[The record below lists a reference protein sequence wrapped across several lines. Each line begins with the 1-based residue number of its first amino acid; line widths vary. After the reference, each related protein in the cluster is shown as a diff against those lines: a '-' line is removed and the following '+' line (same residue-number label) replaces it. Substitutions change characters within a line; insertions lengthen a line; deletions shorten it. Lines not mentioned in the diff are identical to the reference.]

1 MTKTR
6 ITMAT
11 VAKLNL
17 KFTKTQEKAWR
28 TLNKTQCKE
37 LVLAWS
43 RQSGK
48 SCFLEFCCIY
58 WLLKKS
64 SNIGYIT
71 PQFAHSRKVYS
82 DITRIL
88 EPTGL
93 IKTANA
99 STLQIELVNGNKLSF
114 FSAESPTAIR
124 GNTFKGLCVIDEAAF
139 IADTTSDGQ
148 DFFNSILMPTC
159 KAHKPK
165 VIYASTPL
173 AKSGTFYNKF
183 MRGQEQHLRDASNKV
198 YSIKATIYD
207 DSLLTEEEIQDIK
220 DSIPEASFER
230 EFMVEFMD
238 NALSAFSDY
247 TDKFTLKKQI
257 DFNQPLWI
265 GVDFHSV
272 GSDSTILTLINK
284 ENDVWQYEI
293 KGGLDA
299 QYRQIADIIDKCK
312 KLVIAYM
319 ESNSIGEVMLNE
331 VKKLTKQRSKVI
343 EWCTT
348 NDSKETQVGL
358 VQTLMTKDMMH
369 FEEKNTQLK
378 NQLDVFGYSISKSK
392 RITYSALSGQ
402 HDDRVLSLMIAT
414 QAKEDYAYSGGS
426 NIVFIKGGNS
436 RMSMR

>member
-1 MTKTR
+1 
-6 ITMAT
+6 MAT

-28 TLNKTQCKE
+28 ILNMANCKE

-48 SCFLEFCCIY
+48 SVFLEFCCIY
-58 WLLKKS
+58 FLLKKWA
-64 SNIGYIT
+64 NIGYIT

-82 DITRIL
+82 DIIKIL

-99 STLQIELVNGNKLSF
+99 STLQIELINGNRLSF

-124 GNTFKGLCVIDEAAF
+124 GNSFRGLVVVDEAAF
-139 IADTTSDGQ
+139 INDTTSDGQ

-159 KAHKPK
+159 KAYKPK

-173 AKSGTFYNKF
+173 AKSGTFYTKF
-183 MRGQEQHLRDASNKV
+183 MRGQEGHPHTDTPNKV

-207 DSLLTEEEIQDIK
+207 DSLITAEEIEEIK
-220 DSIPEASFER
+220 NSIPEASFQR

-238 NALSAFSDY
+238 NAMSAFTDY

-272 GSDSTILTLINK
+272 GSDSTIVSLINADD
-284 ENDVWQYEI
+284 DVWQIEI

-299 QYRQIADIIDKCK
+299 QYRQIANILDKCK

-331 VKKLTKQRSKVI
+331 VKKLTKQKSKII

-348 NDSKETQVGL
+348 NESKEIQVGL
-358 VQTLMTKDMMH
+358 VQTHLTKDMMH
-369 FEEKNTQLK
+369 FEENNKQLK
-378 NQLDVFGYSISKSK
+378 NQFDTFGYAISKTRK
-392 RITYSALSGQ
+392 ITYAALSGH
-402 HDDRVLSLMIAT
+402 HDDRVLSLMIAM

-426 NIVFIKGGNS
+426 NIVFIKGGVS

>member
-1 MTKTR
+1 
-6 ITMAT
+6 MAT

-28 TLNKTQCKE
+28 ILNMANCKE

-48 SCFLEFCCIY
+48 SVFLEFCCIY
-58 WLLKKS
+58 FLLKKWA
-64 SNIGYIT
+64 NIGYIT

-82 DITRIL
+82 DIIKIL

-99 STLQIELVNGNKLSF
+99 STLQIELINGNRLSF

-124 GNTFKGLCVIDEAAF
+124 GNSFRGLVVCDEAAF
-139 IADTTSDGQ
+139 INDTTSDGQ

-159 KAHKPK
+159 KSYKPK

-173 AKSGTFYNKF
+173 AKSGTFYTKF
-183 MRGQEQHLRDASNKV
+183 MRGQEGHPHTDTPNKV

-207 DSLLTEEEIQDIK
+207 DSLITAEEIEEIK
-220 DSIPEASFER
+220 NSIPEASFQR

-238 NALSAFSDY
+238 NAMSAFIDY

-272 GSDSTILTLINK
+272 GSDSTIVSLINAD
-284 ENDVWQYEI
+284 NDVWQIEI

-299 QYRQIADIIDKCK
+299 QYRQIANILDKCK
-312 KLVIAYM
+312 KLVIGYF
-319 ESNSIGEVMLNE
+319 ESNSIGQVMLNE

-348 NDSKETQVGL
+348 NESKEIQVGL
-358 VQTLMTKDMMH
+358 VQTHLTKDMMH
-369 FEEKNTQLK
+369 FEENNKQLK
-378 NQLDVFGYSISKSK
+378 NQFDTFGYSISKTRK
-392 RITYSALSGQ
+392 ITYAALSGH
-402 HDDRVLSLMIAT
+402 HDDRVLSLMIAM

-426 NIVFIKGGNS
+426 NIVFIKGGVS

>member
-1 MTKTR
+1 
-6 ITMAT
+6 MAT

-17 KFTKTQEKAWR
+17 KFTKTQKKAWR
-28 TLNKTQCKE
+28 MLNCTKCKE

-48 SCFLEFCCIY
+48 SVFLEFCCIY
-58 WLLKKS
+58 FLLKKWA
-64 SNIGYIT
+64 NIGYIT

-82 DITRIL
+82 DIIKIL

-99 STLQIELVNGNKLSF
+99 STLQIELINGNRLSF

-124 GNTFKGLCVIDEAAF
+124 GNSFRGLVVVDEAAF
-139 IADTTSDGQ
+139 VNDTTSDGQ

-159 KAHKPK
+159 KAYKPK

-173 AKSGTFYNKF
+173 AKSGTFYTKF
-183 MRGQEQHLRDASNKV
+183 MRGQEGHPHTETPNKV

-207 DSLLTEEEIQDIK
+207 DSLVTKEEIEEIK
-220 DSIPEASFER
+220 NSIPEASFQR

-238 NALSAFSDY
+238 NAMSAFTDY
-247 TDKFTLKKQI
+247 TDKFTLKKTI

-272 GSDSTILTLINK
+272 GSDSTVVSLINAD
-284 ENDVWQYEI
+284 NDVWQIEI

-299 QYRQIADIIDKCK
+299 QYQQIATILDKCK
-312 KLVIAYM
+312 KLIIGYL
-319 ESNSIGEVMLNE
+319 ESNSIGSAMINE
-331 VKKLTKQRSKVI
+331 IKKLTKQKSKII

-348 NDSKETQVGL
+348 NESKEIQVGL
-358 VQTLMTKDMMH
+358 VQTHLTKDMMH
-369 FEEKNTQLK
+369 FEENNKQLK
-378 NQLDVFGYSISKSK
+378 NQFDTFGYSISKTRK
-392 RITYSALSGQ
+392 ITYAALSGH
-402 HDDRVLSLMIAT
+402 HDDRVLSLMIAM
-414 QAKEDYAYSGGS
+414 QAKEDYQWSNGN
-426 NIVFIKGGNS
+426 NIVFIKGGVS

>member
-1 MTKTR
+1 
-6 ITMAT
+6 MAT

-28 TLNKTQCKE
+28 ILNMANCKE

-48 SCFLEFCCIY
+48 SVFLEFCCIY
-58 WLLKKS
+58 FLLKKWA
-64 SNIGYIT
+64 NIGYIT

-82 DITRIL
+82 DIIKIL

-99 STLQIELVNGNKLSF
+99 STLQIELINGNRLSF

-124 GNTFKGLCVIDEAAF
+124 GNSFRGLVVVDEAAF
-139 IADTTSDGQ
+139 VNDTTSDGQ

-159 KAHKPK
+159 KAYKPK

-173 AKSGTFYNKF
+173 AKSGTFYTKF
-183 MRGQEQHLRDASNKV
+183 MRGQEGHPHTDTPNKV

-207 DSLLTEEEIQDIK
+207 DSLITAEEIEEIK
-220 DSIPEASFER
+220 NSIPEASFQR

-238 NALSAFSDY
+238 NAMSAFTDY

-272 GSDSTILTLINK
+272 GSDSTIVSLINADD
-284 ENDVWQYEI
+284 DVWQIEI

-299 QYRQIADIIDKCK
+299 QYRQIANILDKCK

-331 VKKLTKQRSKVI
+331 VKKLTKQRSKII

-348 NDSKETQVGL
+348 NESKEIQVGL
-358 VQTLMTKDMMH
+358 VQTHLTKDMMH
-369 FEEKNTQLK
+369 FEESNKQLK
-378 NQLDVFGYSISKSK
+378 NQFDTFGYAISKTRK
-392 RITYSALSGQ
+392 ITYAALSGH
-402 HDDRVLSLMIAT
+402 HDDRVLSLMIAM

-426 NIVFIKGGNS
+426 NIVFIKGGVS

>member
-1 MTKTR
+1 
-6 ITMAT
+6 MAT

-28 TLNKTQCKE
+28 ILNMANCKE

-48 SCFLEFCCIY
+48 SVFLEFCCIY
-58 WLLKKS
+58 FLLKKWA
-64 SNIGYIT
+64 NIGYIT

-82 DITRIL
+82 DIIKIL

-99 STLQIELVNGNKLSF
+99 STLQIELINGNRLSF

-124 GNTFKGLCVIDEAAF
+124 GNSFRGLVVVDEAAF
-139 IADTTSDGQ
+139 VNDTTSDGQ

-159 KAHKPK
+159 KAYKPK

-173 AKSGTFYNKF
+173 AKSGTFYTKF
-183 MRGQEQHLRDASNKV
+183 MRGQEGHPHTDTPNKV

-207 DSLLTEEEIQDIK
+207 DSLITAEEIEEIK
-220 DSIPEASFER
+220 NSIPEASFQR

-238 NALSAFSDY
+238 NAMSAFTDY

-272 GSDSTILTLINK
+272 GSDSTIVSLINDDD
-284 ENDVWQYEI
+284 DVWQIEI
-293 KGGLDA
+293 KGGLDT
-299 QYRQIADIIDKCK
+299 QYRQIANILDKCK

-331 VKKLTKQRSKVI
+331 VKKLTKQRSKII

-348 NDSKETQVGL
+348 NESKEIQVGL
-358 VQTLMTKDMMH
+358 VQTHLTKDMMH
-369 FEEKNTQLK
+369 FEENNKQLK
-378 NQLDVFGYSISKSK
+378 NQFDTFGYSISKTRK
-392 RITYSALSGQ
+392 ITYAALSGH
-402 HDDRVLSLMIAT
+402 HDDRVLSLMIAM

-426 NIVFIKGGNS
+426 NIVFIKGGVS

>member
-1 MTKTR
+1 
-6 ITMAT
+6 MA
-11 VAKLNL
+11 N
-17 KFTKTQEKAWR
+17 
-28 TLNKTQCKE
+28 CKE

-48 SCFLEFCCIY
+48 SVFLEFCCIY
-58 WLLKKS
+58 FLLKKWA
-64 SNIGYIT
+64 NIGYIT

-82 DITRIL
+82 DIIKIL

-99 STLQIELVNGNKLSF
+99 STLQIELINGNRLSF

-124 GNTFKGLCVIDEAAF
+124 GNSFRGLVVVDEAAF
-139 IADTTSDGQ
+139 INDTTSDGQ

-159 KAHKPK
+159 KAYKPK

-173 AKSGTFYNKF
+173 AKSGTFYTKF
-183 MRGQEQHLRDASNKV
+183 MRGQEGHPHTDTPNKV

-207 DSLLTEEEIQDIK
+207 DSLITAEEIEEIK
-220 DSIPEASFER
+220 NSIPEASFKR

-238 NALSAFSDY
+238 NAMSAFTDY
-247 TDKFTLKKQI
+247 TDKFTLKKPI

-272 GSDSTILTLINK
+272 GSDSTIVSLINTD
-284 ENDVWQYEI
+284 NDVWQIEI

-299 QYRQIADIIDKCK
+299 QYRQIANILDKCK

-331 VKKLTKQRSKVI
+331 VKKLTKQKSKII

-348 NDSKETQVGL
+348 NESKEIQVGL
-358 VQTLMTKDMMH
+358 VQTHLTKDMMH
-369 FEEKNTQLK
+369 FEESNKQLK
-378 NQLDVFGYSISKSK
+378 NQFDTFGYAISKTK
-392 RITYSALSGQ
+392 KITYAALSGH
-402 HDDRVLSLMIAT
+402 HDDRVLSLMIAM
-414 QAKEDYAYSGGS
+414 QAKEDYQWS
-426 NIVFIKGGNS
+426 NGNNIAFIKGGVS

>member
-1 MTKTR
+1 
-6 ITMAT
+6 MAT

-28 TLNKTQCKE
+28 ILNMANCKE

-48 SCFLEFCCIY
+48 SVFLEFSCIY
-58 WLLKKS
+58 FLLKKWA
-64 SNIGYIT
+64 NIGYIT

-82 DITRIL
+82 DIIKIL

-99 STLQIELVNGNKLSF
+99 STLQIELINGNRLSF

-124 GNTFKGLCVIDEAAF
+124 GNSFRGLVVVDEAAF
-139 IADTTSDGQ
+139 VNDTTSDGQ

-159 KAHKPK
+159 KAYKPK

-173 AKSGTFYNKF
+173 AKSGTFYTKF
-183 MRGQEQHLRDASNKV
+183 MRGQEGHPHTDTPNKV

-207 DSLLTEEEIQDIK
+207 DSLITAEEIEEIK
-220 DSIPEASFER
+220 NSIPEASFQR

-238 NALSAFSDY
+238 NAMSAFTDY
-247 TDKFTLKKQI
+247 SDKFTLKKQI

-272 GSDSTILTLINK
+272 GSDSTIVSLINND
-284 ENDVWQYEI
+284 NDVWQIEI

-299 QYRQIADIIDKCK
+299 QYRQIANILDKCK

-331 VKKLTKQRSKVI
+331 VKKLTKQRSKII

-348 NDSKETQVGL
+348 NESKEIQVGL
-358 VQTLMTKDMMH
+358 VQTHLTKDMMH
-369 FEEKNTQLK
+369 FEESNKQLK
-378 NQLDVFGYSISKSK
+378 NQFDTFGYAISKTRK
-392 RITYSALSGQ
+392 ITYAALSGH
-402 HDDRVLSLMIAT
+402 HDDRVLSLMIAM

-426 NIVFIKGGNS
+426 NIVFIKGGVS

>member
-1 MTKTR
+1 
-6 ITMAT
+6 MAT

-28 TLNKTQCKE
+28 ILNMANCKE

-48 SCFLEFCCIY
+48 SVFLEFCCIY
-58 WLLKKS
+58 FLMKKWA
-64 SNIGYIT
+64 NIGYIT

-82 DITRIL
+82 DIIKIL

-99 STLQIELVNGNKLSF
+99 STLQIELINGNRLSF

-124 GNTFKGLCVIDEAAF
+124 GNSFRGLVVVDEAAF
-139 IADTTSDGQ
+139 VNDTTSDGQ

-159 KAHKPK
+159 KAYKPK

-173 AKSGTFYNKF
+173 AKSGTFYTKF
-183 MRGQEQHLRDASNKV
+183 MRGQEGHPHTDTPNKV

-207 DSLLTEEEIQDIK
+207 DSLITAEEIEEIK
-220 DSIPEASFER
+220 NSIPEASFQR

-238 NALSAFSDY
+238 NAMSAFTDY

-272 GSDSTILTLINK
+272 GSDSTIVSLINTD
-284 ENDVWQYEI
+284 NDVWQIEI

-299 QYRQIADIIDKCK
+299 QYRQIANILDKCK

-331 VKKLTKQRSKVI
+331 VKKLTKQRSKII

-348 NDSKETQVGL
+348 NESKEIQVGL
-358 VQTLMTKDMMH
+358 VQTHLTKDMMH
-369 FEEKNTQLK
+369 FEESNKQLK
-378 NQLDVFGYSISKSK
+378 NQFDTFGYAISKTRK
-392 RITYSALSGQ
+392 ITYAALSGH
-402 HDDRVLSLMIAT
+402 HDDRVLSLMIAM

-426 NIVFIKGGNS
+426 NIVFIKGGVS

>member
-1 MTKTR
+1 
-6 ITMAT
+6 MAT

-28 TLNKTQCKE
+28 ILNMANCKE

-48 SCFLEFCCIY
+48 SVFLEFCCIY
-58 WLLKKS
+58 FLLKKWA
-64 SNIGYIT
+64 NIGYIT

-82 DITRIL
+82 DIIKIL

-93 IKTANA
+93 IRTANA
-99 STLQIELVNGNKLSF
+99 STLQIELINGNRLSF

-124 GNTFKGLCVIDEAAF
+124 GNSFRGLVVVDEAAF
-139 IADTTSDGQ
+139 VNDTTSDGQ

-159 KAHKPK
+159 KAYKPK

-173 AKSGTFYNKF
+173 AKSGTFYTKF
-183 MRGQEQHLRDASNKV
+183 MRGQEGHPHTETPNKV

-207 DSLLTEEEIQDIK
+207 DSLITAEEIEEIK
-220 DSIPEASFER
+220 NSIPEASFQR

-238 NALSAFSDY
+238 NAMSAFTDY

-272 GSDSTILTLINK
+272 GSDSTIVSLINDDD
-284 ENDVWQYEI
+284 DVWQIEI

-299 QYRQIADIIDKCK
+299 QYRQIANILDKCK

-331 VKKLTKQRSKVI
+331 VKKLTKQKSKII

-348 NDSKETQVGL
+348 NESKEIQVGL
-358 VQTLMTKDMMH
+358 VQTHLTKDMMH
-369 FEEKNTQLK
+369 FEESNKQLK
-378 NQLDVFGYSISKSK
+378 NQFDTFGYAISKTK
-392 RITYSALSGQ
+392 KITYAALSGH
-402 HDDRVLSLMIAT
+402 HDDRVLSLMIAM
-414 QAKEDYAYSGGS
+414 QAKEDYQWSNGN
-426 NIVFIKGGNS
+426 NIVFIKGGVP

>member
-1 MTKTR
+1 
-6 ITMAT
+6 MAT

-28 TLNKTQCKE
+28 ILNMANCKE

-48 SCFLEFCCIY
+48 SVFLEFCCIY
-58 WLLKKS
+58 FLLKKWA
-64 SNIGYIT
+64 NIGYIT

-82 DITRIL
+82 DIIKIL

-99 STLQIELVNGNKLSF
+99 STLQIELINGNRLSF

-124 GNTFKGLCVIDEAAF
+124 GNSFRGLVVVDEAAF
-139 IADTTSDGQ
+139 VNDTTSDGQ

-159 KAHKPK
+159 KAYKPK

-173 AKSGTFYNKF
+173 AKSGTFYTKF
-183 MRGQEQHLRDASNKV
+183 MRGQEGHPHTDTPNKV

-207 DSLLTEEEIQDIK
+207 DSLITAEEIEEIK
-220 DSIPEASFER
+220 NSIPEASFQR

-238 NALSAFSDY
+238 NAMSAFTDY

-272 GSDSTILTLINK
+272 GSDSTIVSLINTD
-284 ENDVWQYEI
+284 NDVWQIDI

-299 QYRQIADIIDKCK
+299 QYRQIANILDKCK

-331 VKKLTKQRSKVI
+331 VKKLTKQKSKII

-348 NDSKETQVGL
+348 NESKEIQVGL
-358 VQTLMTKDMMH
+358 VQTHLTKDMMH
-369 FEEKNTQLK
+369 FEESNKQLK
-378 NQLDVFGYSISKSK
+378 NQFDTFGYSISKTRK
-392 RITYSALSGQ
+392 ITYAALSGH
-402 HDDRVLSLMIAT
+402 HDDKVLSLMIAM

-426 NIVFIKGGNS
+426 NIVFIKGGVS

>member
-1 MTKTR
+1 
-6 ITMAT
+6 MAT

-28 TLNKTQCKE
+28 ILNMTNCKE

-48 SCFLEFCCIY
+48 SVFLEFCCIY
-58 WLLKKS
+58 FLLKKWA
-64 SNIGYIT
+64 NIGYIT

-82 DITRIL
+82 DIIKIL

-99 STLQIELVNGNKLSF
+99 STLQIELINGNRLSF

-124 GNTFKGLCVIDEAAF
+124 GNSFRGLVVCDEAAF
-139 IADTTSDGQ
+139 VNDTTSDGQ

-159 KAHKPK
+159 KAYKPK

-173 AKSGTFYNKF
+173 AKSGTFYSKF
-183 MRGQEQHLRDASNKV
+183 MRGQEGHPHTETPNKV

-207 DSLLTEEEIQDIK
+207 DSLITAEEIEEIK
-220 DSIPEASFER
+220 NSIPEASFQR

-238 NALSAFSDY
+238 NALSAFTDY
-247 TDKFTLKKQI
+247 TDKFTLKKPI
-257 DFNQPLWI
+257 DFNQPLWV

-272 GSDSTILTLINK
+272 GSDSTIVSLINAD
-284 ENDVWQYEI
+284 NDVWQIEI

-299 QYRQIADIIDKCK
+299 QYRQIANILDKCK

-331 VKKLTKQRSKVI
+331 VKKLTKQKSKII
-343 EWCTT
+343 EWTTT
-348 NDSKETQVGL
+348 NESKEIQVGL
-358 VQTLMTKDMMH
+358 VQTHLTKDMMH
-369 FEEKNTQLK
+369 FEENNKQLK
-378 NQLDVFGYSISKSK
+378 NQFDTFGYSISKTRK
-392 RITYSALSGQ
+392 ITYAALSGH
-402 HDDRVLSLMIAT
+402 HDDYVLSLMIAM
-414 QAKEDYAYSGGS
+414 QAKEDYQWSNGS
-426 NIVFIKGGNS
+426 NIVLIKGGVS

>member
-1 MTKTR
+1 
-6 ITMAT
+6 MAT

-28 TLNKTQCKE
+28 ILNMANCKE

-48 SCFLEFCCIY
+48 SVFLEFCCIY
-58 WLLKKS
+58 FLLKKWA
-64 SNIGYIT
+64 NIGYIT

-82 DITRIL
+82 DIIKIL

-99 STLQIELVNGNKLSF
+99 STLQIELINGNRLSF

-124 GNTFKGLCVIDEAAF
+124 GNSFRGLVVGDEAAF
-139 IADTTSDGQ
+139 INDTTSDGQ

-159 KAHKPK
+159 KSYKPK
-165 VIYASTPL
+165 LIYASTPL
-173 AKSGTFYNKF
+173 AKSGTFYTKF
-183 MRGQEQHLRDASNKV
+183 MRGQEGHPHTDTPNKV

-207 DSLLTEEEIQDIK
+207 DSLITAEEIEEIK
-220 DSIPEASFER
+220 NSIPEASFQR

-238 NALSAFSDY
+238 NAMSAFTDY

-272 GSDSTILTLINK
+272 GSDSTIVSLINSD
-284 ENDVWQYEI
+284 NDVWQIEI

-299 QYRQIADIIDKCK
+299 QYRQIANILDKCK
-312 KLVIAYM
+312 KLITAYL
-319 ESNSIGEVMLNE
+319 ESNSIGQVMLNE
-331 VKKLTKQRSKVI
+331 VKKLTKQKSKII

-348 NDSKETQVGL
+348 NESKEIQVGL
-358 VQTLMTKDMMH
+358 VQTHLTKDMMH
-369 FEEKNTQLK
+369 FEESNKQLK
-378 NQLDVFGYSISKSK
+378 NQFDTFGYSISKTRK
-392 RITYSALSGQ
+392 ITYAALSGH
-402 HDDRVLSLMIAT
+402 HDDRVLSLMIAA
-414 QAKEDYAYSGGS
+414 QAKEDYQWSNGN
-426 NIVFIKGGNS
+426 NIVFIKGGVP

>member
-1 MTKTR
+1 
-6 ITMAT
+6 MAT

-17 KFTKTQEKAWR
+17 KFTKTQDKAWHI
-28 TLNKTQCKE
+28 LNMANCKE

-48 SCFLEFCCIY
+48 SVFLEFCCIY
-58 WLLKKS
+58 FLLKKWA
-64 SNIGYIT
+64 NIGYIT

-82 DITRIL
+82 DIIKIL

-99 STLQIELVNGNKLSF
+99 STLQIELINGNRLSF

-124 GNTFKGLCVIDEAAF
+124 GNSFRGLVVVDEAAF
-139 IADTTSDGQ
+139 INDTTSDGQ

-159 KAHKPK
+159 KAYKPK

-173 AKSGTFYNKF
+173 AKSGTFYTKF
-183 MRGQEQHLRDASNKV
+183 MRGREGHPHTDTPNKV

-207 DSLLTEEEIQDIK
+207 DSLITAEEIEEIK
-220 DSIPEASFER
+220 NSIPEASFQR

-238 NALSAFSDY
+238 NAMSAFTDY

-272 GSDSTILTLINK
+272 GSDSTIVSLINSD
-284 ENDVWQYEI
+284 NDVWQIEI

-299 QYRQIADIIDKCK
+299 QYRQIANILDKCK

-331 VKKLTKQRSKVI
+331 VKKLTKQRSKII

-348 NDSKETQVGL
+348 NESKEIQVGL
-358 VQTLMTKDMMH
+358 VQTHLTKDMMH
-369 FEEKNTQLK
+369 FEENNKQLK
-378 NQLDVFGYSISKSK
+378 NQFDTFGYSISKTRK
-392 RITYSALSGQ
+392 ITYAALSGH
-402 HDDRVLSLMIAT
+402 HDDRVLSLMIAM
-414 QAKEDYAYSGGS
+414 QSKEDYAYSGGS
-426 NIVFIKGGNS
+426 NIVFIKGGVS

>member
-1 MTKTR
+1 
-6 ITMAT
+6 MAT

-28 TLNKTQCKE
+28 ILNMANCKE

-48 SCFLEFCCIY
+48 SVFLEFCCIY
-58 WLLKKS
+58 FLLKKWA
-64 SNIGYIT
+64 NIGYIT

-82 DITRIL
+82 DIIKIL

-99 STLQIELVNGNKLSF
+99 STLQIELINGNRLSF

-124 GNTFKGLCVIDEAAF
+124 GNSFRGLVVCDEAAF
-139 IADTTSDGQ
+139 INDTTSDGQ

-159 KAHKPK
+159 KAYKPK

-173 AKSGTFYNKF
+173 AKSGTFYTKF
-183 MRGQEQHLRDASNKV
+183 MRGQEGHPHTDTPNKV

-207 DSLLTEEEIQDIK
+207 DSLITEEEIEEIK
-220 DSIPEASFER
+220 NSIPEASFQR

-238 NALSAFSDY
+238 NAMSAFTDY

-272 GSDSTILTLINK
+272 GSDSTIVSLINTD
-284 ENDVWQYEI
+284 NDVWQIEI

-299 QYRQIADIIDKCK
+299 QYRQIANILDKCK

-331 VKKLTKQRSKVI
+331 VKKLTKQRSKII

-348 NDSKETQVGL
+348 NESKEIQVGL
-358 VQTLMTKDMMH
+358 VQTHLTKDMMH
-369 FEEKNTQLK
+369 FEESNKQLK
-378 NQLDVFGYSISKSK
+378 NQFDTFGYAISKTRK
-392 RITYSALSGQ
+392 ITYAALSGH
-402 HDDRVLSLMIAT
+402 HDDRVLSLMIAM

-426 NIVFIKGGNS
+426 NIVFIKGGVS

>member
-1 MTKTR
+1 
-6 ITMAT
+6 MAT

-28 TLNKTQCKE
+28 ILNMANCKE

-48 SCFLEFCCIY
+48 SVFLEFCCIY
-58 WLLKKS
+58 FLLKKWA
-64 SNIGYIT
+64 NIGYIT

-82 DITRIL
+82 DIIKIL

-99 STLQIELVNGNKLSF
+99 STLQIELINGNRLSF

-124 GNTFKGLCVIDEAAF
+124 GNSFRGLVVIDEAAF
-139 IADTTSDGQ
+139 VNDTTSDGQ

-159 KAHKPK
+159 KAYKPK

-173 AKSGTFYNKF
+173 AKSGTFYTKF
-183 MRGQEQHLRDASNKV
+183 MRGQEGHPHTDTPNKV

-207 DSLLTEEEIQDIK
+207 DSLITAEEIEEIK
-220 DSIPEASFER
+220 NSIPEASFQR

-238 NALSAFSDY
+238 NAMSAFTDY

-272 GSDSTILTLINK
+272 GSDSTIVSLINTD
-284 ENDVWQYEI
+284 NDVWQIDI

-299 QYRQIADIIDKCK
+299 QYRQIANILDKCK

-331 VKKLTKQRSKVI
+331 VKKLTKQKSKII

-348 NDSKETQVGL
+348 NESKEIQVGL
-358 VQTLMTKDMMH
+358 VQTHLTKDMMH
-369 FEEKNTQLK
+369 FEKSNKQLK
-378 NQLDVFGYSISKSK
+378 NQFDTFGYAISKTRK
-392 RITYSALSGQ
+392 ITYAALSGH
-402 HDDRVLSLMIAT
+402 HDDRVLSLMIAM

-426 NIVFIKGGNS
+426 NIVFIKGGVS

>member
-1 MTKTR
+1 
-6 ITMAT
+6 MAT

-28 TLNKTQCKE
+28 ILNMANCKE

-48 SCFLEFCCIY
+48 SVFLEFCCIY
-58 WLLKKS
+58 FLLKKWA
-64 SNIGYIT
+64 NIGYIT

-82 DITRIL
+82 DIIKIL

-99 STLQIELVNGNKLSF
+99 STLQIELINGNRLSF

-124 GNTFKGLCVIDEAAF
+124 GNSFRGLVVVDEAAF
-139 IADTTSDGQ
+139 INDTTSDGQ

-159 KAHKPK
+159 KAYKPK

-173 AKSGTFYNKF
+173 AKSGTFYTKF
-183 MRGQEQHLRDASNKV
+183 MRGREGHPHTDTPNKV

-207 DSLLTEEEIQDIK
+207 DSLITAEEIEEIK
-220 DSIPEASFER
+220 NSIPEASFQR

-238 NALSAFSDY
+238 NAMSAFTDY

-272 GSDSTILTLINK
+272 GSDSTIVSLINSD
-284 ENDVWQYEI
+284 NDVWQIEI

-299 QYRQIADIIDKCK
+299 QYRQIANILDKCK

-319 ESNSIGEVMLNE
+319 ESNSIGKTMINE
-331 VKKLTKQRSKVI
+331 IFKLTKQKSKII

-348 NDSKETQVGL
+348 NESKEIQVGL
-358 VQTLMTKDMMH
+358 VQTHLTKDMMH
-369 FEEKNTQLK
+369 FEENNKQLK
-378 NQLDVFGYSISKSK
+378 NQFDTFGYAISKTRK
-392 RITYSALSGQ
+392 ITYAALSGH
-402 HDDRVLSLMIAT
+402 HDDRVLSLMIAM
-414 QAKEDYAYSGGS
+414 QSKEDYAYSGGS
-426 NIVFIKGGNS
+426 NIVFIKGGVS

>member
-1 MTKTR
+1 
-6 ITMAT
+6 MAT

-28 TLNKTQCKE
+28 ILNMANCKE

-48 SCFLEFCCIY
+48 SVFLEFCCIY
-58 WLLKKS
+58 FLLKKWA
-64 SNIGYIT
+64 NIGYIT

-82 DITRIL
+82 DITKIL

-99 STLQIELVNGNKLSF
+99 STLQIELINGNRLSF

-124 GNTFKGLCVIDEAAF
+124 GNSFRGLVVVDEAAF
-139 IADTTSDGQ
+139 VNDTTSDGQ

-159 KAHKPK
+159 KAYKPK
-165 VIYASTPL
+165 VVYASTPL
-173 AKSGTFYNKF
+173 AKSGTFYTKF
-183 MRGQEQHLRDASNKV
+183 MRGQEGHPHTETPNKV

-207 DSLLTEEEIQDIK
+207 DSLITEEEIEEIK
-220 DSIPEASFER
+220 NSIPEASFQR

-238 NALSAFSDY
+238 NAMSAFTDY

-257 DFNQPLWI
+257 DFSQPLWI

-272 GSDSTILTLINK
+272 GSDSTIVSLINAD
-284 ENDVWQYEI
+284 NDVWQIEI

-299 QYRQIADIIDKCK
+299 QYRQIANILDKCK
-312 KLVIAYM
+312 KLTIAYL
-319 ESNSIGEVMLNE
+319 ESNSIGQVMLNE

-348 NDSKETQVGL
+348 NESKEIQVGL
-358 VQTLMTKDMMH
+358 VQTHLTKNMMH
-369 FEEKNTQLK
+369 FEESNKQLK
-378 NQLDVFGYSISKSK
+378 NQFDAFGYSITKTRK
-392 RITYSALSGQ
+392 ITYAALSGH
-402 HDDRVLSLMIAT
+402 HDDRVLSLMIAM
-414 QAKEDYAYSGGS
+414 QAKEDYQWSNGS
-426 NIVFIKGGNS
+426 NIVFIKGGVS

>member
-1 MTKTR
+1 
-6 ITMAT
+6 MAT

-28 TLNKTQCKE
+28 ILNMANCKE

-48 SCFLEFCCIY
+48 SVFLEFCCIY
-58 WLLKKS
+58 FLLKKWA
-64 SNIGYIT
+64 NIGYIT

-82 DITRIL
+82 DIIKIL

-99 STLQIELVNGNKLSF
+99 STLQIELINGNRLSF

-124 GNTFKGLCVIDEAAF
+124 GNSFRGLVVVDEAAF
-139 IADTTSDGQ
+139 INDTTSDGQ

-159 KAHKPK
+159 KAYKPK

-173 AKSGTFYNKF
+173 AKSGTFYTKF
-183 MRGQEQHLRDASNKV
+183 MRGREGHPHTDTPNKV

-207 DSLLTEEEIQDIK
+207 DSLITAEEIEEIK
-220 DSIPEASFER
+220 NSIPEASFQR

-238 NALSAFSDY
+238 NAMSAFTDY

-272 GSDSTILTLINK
+272 GSDSTIVSLINSD
-284 ENDVWQYEI
+284 NDVWQIEI

-299 QYRQIADIIDKCK
+299 QYRQIANILDKCK

-331 VKKLTKQRSKVI
+331 VKKLTKQRSKII

-348 NDSKETQVGL
+348 NESKEIQVGL
-358 VQTLMTKDMMH
+358 VQTHLTKDMMH
-369 FEEKNTQLK
+369 FEENNKQLK
-378 NQLDVFGYSISKSK
+378 NQFDTFGYSISKTRK
-392 RITYSALSGQ
+392 ITYAALSGH
-402 HDDRVLSLMIAT
+402 HDDRVLSLMIAM

-426 NIVFIKGGNS
+426 NIVFIKGGVS

>member
-1 MTKTR
+1 
-6 ITMAT
+6 MAT

-28 TLNKTQCKE
+28 ILNMANCKE

-48 SCFLEFCCIY
+48 SVFLEFCCIY
-58 WLLKKS
+58 FLLKKWA
-64 SNIGYIT
+64 NIGYIT

-82 DITRIL
+82 DIIKIL

-99 STLQIELVNGNKLSF
+99 STLQIELINGNRLSF

-124 GNTFKGLCVIDEAAF
+124 GNSFRGLVVVDEAAF
-139 IADTTSDGQ
+139 INDTTSDGQ

-159 KAHKPK
+159 KSYKPK
-165 VIYASTPL
+165 LIYASTPL
-173 AKSGTFYNKF
+173 AKSGTFYTKF
-183 MRGQEQHLRDASNKV
+183 MRGQEGHPHTDTPNKV

-207 DSLLTEEEIQDIK
+207 DSLITAEEIEEIK
-220 DSIPEASFER
+220 NSIPEASFQR

-238 NALSAFSDY
+238 NAMSAFTDY

-272 GSDSTILTLINK
+272 GSDSTIVSLINAD
-284 ENDVWQYEI
+284 NDVWQIEI

-299 QYRQIADIIDKCK
+299 QYRQIANILDKCK
-312 KLVIAYM
+312 KLTIAYL
-319 ESNSIGEVMLNE
+319 ESNSIGQVMLNE
-331 VKKLTKQRSKVI
+331 VKKITKQKSKII

-348 NDSKETQVGL
+348 NESKEIQVGL
-358 VQTLMTKDMMH
+358 VQTHLTKDMMH
-369 FEEKNTQLK
+369 FEESNKQLK
-378 NQLDVFGYSISKSK
+378 NQFDTFGYSISKTRK
-392 RITYSALSGQ
+392 ITYAALSGH
-402 HDDRVLSLMIAT
+402 HDDRVLSLMIAM

-426 NIVFIKGGNS
+426 NIVFIKGGVS

>member
-1 MTKTR
+1 
-6 ITMAT
+6 MAT

-28 TLNKTQCKE
+28 ILNMANCKE

-48 SCFLEFCCIY
+48 SVFLEFCCIY
-58 WLLKKS
+58 FLLKKWA
-64 SNIGYIT
+64 NIGYIT

-82 DITRIL
+82 DIIKIL

-99 STLQIELVNGNKLSF
+99 STLQIELINGNRLSF

-124 GNTFKGLCVIDEAAF
+124 GNSFRGLVVVDEAAF
-139 IADTTSDGQ
+139 INDTTSDGQ

-159 KAHKPK
+159 KSYKPK
-165 VIYASTPL
+165 LIYASTPL
-173 AKSGTFYNKF
+173 AKSGTFYTKF
-183 MRGQEQHLRDASNKV
+183 MRGQEGHPHTETPNKV

-207 DSLLTEEEIQDIK
+207 DSLITAEEIEEIK
-220 DSIPEASFER
+220 NSIPEASFQR

-238 NALSAFSDY
+238 NAMSAFTDY

-272 GSDSTILTLINK
+272 GSDSTIVSLINTD
-284 ENDVWQYEI
+284 NDVWQIEI

-299 QYRQIADIIDKCK
+299 QYRQIANILDKCK
-312 KLVIAYM
+312 KLTIAYL
-319 ESNSIGEVMLNE
+319 ESNSIGQVMLNE
-331 VKKLTKQRSKVI
+331 VKKLTKQKSKII

-348 NDSKETQVGL
+348 NESKEIQVGL
-358 VQTLMTKDMMH
+358 VQTHLTKDMMH
-369 FEEKNTQLK
+369 FEESNKQLK
-378 NQLDVFGYSISKSK
+378 NQFDTFGYAISKTRK
-392 RITYSALSGQ
+392 ITYAALSGH
-402 HDDRVLSLMIAT
+402 HDDRVLSLMIAM

-426 NIVFIKGGNS
+426 NIVFIKGGVS

>member
-1 MTKTR
+1 
-6 ITMAT
+6 MAT

-28 TLNKTQCKE
+28 ILNMANCKE

-48 SCFLEFCCIY
+48 SVFLEFCCIY
-58 WLLKKS
+58 FLLKKWA
-64 SNIGYIT
+64 NIGYIT

-82 DITRIL
+82 DIIKIL

-99 STLQIELVNGNKLSF
+99 STLQIELINGNRLSF

-124 GNTFKGLCVIDEAAF
+124 GNSFRGLVVCDEAAF
-139 IADTTSDGQ
+139 INDTTSDGQ

-159 KAHKPK
+159 KAYKPK

-173 AKSGTFYNKF
+173 AKSGTFYTKF
-183 MRGQEQHLRDASNKV
+183 MRGQEGHPHTETPNKV

-207 DSLLTEEEIQDIK
+207 DSLVTKEEIEEIK
-220 DSIPEASFER
+220 NSIPEASFQR

-238 NALSAFSDY
+238 NAMSAFSDY

-272 GSDSTILTLINK
+272 GSDSTVVSLINADD
-284 ENDVWQYEI
+284 DVWQIEI

-299 QYRQIADIIDKCK
+299 QYRQIANILDKCK

-319 ESNSIGEVMLNE
+319 ESNSIGQVMLNE

-348 NDSKETQVGL
+348 NESKEIQVGL
-358 VQTLMTKDMMH
+358 VQTHLTKDMMH
-369 FEEKNTQLK
+369 FEESNKQLK
-378 NQLDVFGYSISKSK
+378 NQFDTFSYSISKTRK
-392 RITYSALSGQ
+392 ITYAALSGH
-402 HDDRVLSLMIAT
+402 HDDRVLSLMIAM

-426 NIVFIKGGNS
+426 NIVFIKGGVS

>member
-1 MTKTR
+1 
-6 ITMAT
+6 MAT

-28 TLNKTQCKE
+28 ILNMANCKE

-48 SCFLEFCCIY
+48 SVFLEFCCIY
-58 WLLKKS
+58 FLLKKWA
-64 SNIGYIT
+64 NIGYIT

-82 DITRIL
+82 DIIKIL

-99 STLQIELVNGNKLSF
+99 STLQIELINGNRLSF

-124 GNTFKGLCVIDEAAF
+124 GNSFRGLVVVDEAAF
-139 IADTTSDGQ
+139 INDTTSDGQ

-159 KAHKPK
+159 KAYKPK

-173 AKSGTFYNKF
+173 AKSGTFYTKF
-183 MRGQEQHLRDASNKV
+183 MRGQEGHPHTETPNKV

-207 DSLLTEEEIQDIK
+207 DSLITAEEIEEIK
-220 DSIPEASFER
+220 NSIPEASFQR

-238 NALSAFSDY
+238 NAMSAFTDY

-272 GSDSTILTLINK
+272 GSDSTIVSLINTD
-284 ENDVWQYEI
+284 NDVWQIEI

-299 QYRQIADIIDKCK
+299 QYRQIANILDKCK

-331 VKKLTKQRSKVI
+331 VKKLTKQRSKII

-348 NDSKETQVGL
+348 NESKEIQVGL
-358 VQTLMTKDMMH
+358 VQTHLTKDMMH
-369 FEEKNTQLK
+369 FEESNKQLK
-378 NQLDVFGYSISKSK
+378 NQFDTFGYSISKTRK
-392 RITYSALSGQ
+392 ITYAALSGH
-402 HDDRVLSLMIAT
+402 HDDRVLSLMIAM

-426 NIVFIKGGNS
+426 NIVFIKGGVS

>member
-1 MTKTR
+1 
-6 ITMAT
+6 MAT

-28 TLNKTQCKE
+28 ILNMANCKE

-48 SCFLEFCCIY
+48 SVFLEFCCIY
-58 WLLKKS
+58 FLLKKWA
-64 SNIGYIT
+64 NIGYIT

-82 DITRIL
+82 DIIKIL

-99 STLQIELVNGNKLSF
+99 STLQIELINGNRLSF

-124 GNTFKGLCVIDEAAF
+124 GNSFRGLVVVDEAAF
-139 IADTTSDGQ
+139 INDTTSDGQ

-159 KAHKPK
+159 KSYKPK
-165 VIYASTPL
+165 LIYASTPL
-173 AKSGTFYNKF
+173 SKSGTFYTKF
-183 MRGQEQHLRDASNKV
+183 MRGQEGHPHTDTPNKV

-207 DSLLTEEEIQDIK
+207 DSLITAEEIEEIK
-220 DSIPEASFER
+220 NSIPEASFQR

-238 NALSAFSDY
+238 NAMSAFTDY

-272 GSDSTILTLINK
+272 GSDSTIVSLINTD
-284 ENDVWQYEI
+284 NDVWQIEI

-299 QYRQIADIIDKCK
+299 QYRQIANILDKCK

-319 ESNSIGEVMLNE
+319 ESNSIGKTMTNE
-331 VKKLTKQRSKVI
+331 ILKLTKQKSKII

-348 NDSKETQVGL
+348 NESKEIQVGL
-358 VQTLMTKDMMH
+358 VQTHLTKDMMH
-369 FEEKNTQLK
+369 FEESNKQLK
-378 NQLDVFGYSISKSK
+378 NQFDTFGYAISKTK
-392 RITYSALSGQ
+392 KITYAALSGH
-402 HDDRVLSLMIAT
+402 HDDRVLSLMIAM

-426 NIVFIKGGNS
+426 NIVFIKGGVS

>member
-1 MTKTR
+1 MSH
-6 ITMAT
+6 
-11 VAKLNL
+11 
-17 KFTKTQEKAWR
+17 
-28 TLNKTQCKE
+28 CKE

-48 SCFLEFCCIY
+48 SVFLEFCCIY
-58 WLLKKS
+58 FLLKKWA
-64 SNIGYIT
+64 NIGYIT

-82 DITRIL
+82 DIIKIL

-99 STLQIELVNGNKLSF
+99 STLQIELINGNRLSF

-124 GNTFKGLCVIDEAAF
+124 GNSFRGLVVVDEAAF
-139 IADTTSDGQ
+139 INDTTSDGQ

-159 KAHKPK
+159 KSYKPK
-165 VIYASTPL
+165 LIYASTPL
-173 AKSGTFYNKF
+173 AKSGTFYTKF
-183 MRGQEQHLRDASNKV
+183 MRGQEGHPHTETPNKV

-207 DSLLTEEEIQDIK
+207 DSLITAEEIEEIK
-220 DSIPEASFER
+220 NSIPEASFQR

-238 NALSAFSDY
+238 NAMSAFTDY

-272 GSDSTILTLINK
+272 GSDSTIVSLINTD
-284 ENDVWQYEI
+284 NDVWQIEI

-299 QYRQIADIIDKCK
+299 QYRQIANILDKCK
-312 KLVIAYM
+312 KLTIAYL
-319 ESNSIGEVMLNE
+319 ESNSIGQVMLNE
-331 VKKLTKQRSKVI
+331 VKKLTKQKSKII

-348 NDSKETQVGL
+348 NESKEIQVGL
-358 VQTLMTKDMMH
+358 VQTHLTKDMMH
-369 FEEKNTQLK
+369 FEESNKQLK
-378 NQLDVFGYSISKSK
+378 NQFDTFGYSISKTRK
-392 RITYSALSGQ
+392 ITYAALSGH
-402 HDDRVLSLMIAT
+402 HDDRVLSLMIAM

-426 NIVFIKGGNS
+426 NIVFIKGGVS

>member
-1 MTKTR
+1 
-6 ITMAT
+6 MAT

-28 TLNKTQCKE
+28 ILNMANCKE

-48 SCFLEFCCIY
+48 SVFLEFCCIY
-58 WLLKKS
+58 FLLKKWA
-64 SNIGYIT
+64 NIGYIT

-82 DITRIL
+82 DIIKIL

-99 STLQIELVNGNKLSF
+99 STLQIELINGNRLSF

-124 GNTFKGLCVIDEAAF
+124 GNSFRGLVVVDEAAF
-139 IADTTSDGQ
+139 VNDTTSDGQ

-159 KAHKPK
+159 KAYKPK

-173 AKSGTFYNKF
+173 AKSGTFYTKF
-183 MRGQEQHLRDASNKV
+183 MRGQEGHPHTETPNKV

-207 DSLLTEEEIQDIK
+207 DSLITAEEIEEIK
-220 DSIPEASFER
+220 NSIPEASFQR

-238 NALSAFSDY
+238 NAMSAFTDY
-247 TDKFTLKKQI
+247 TDKFTLKKTI
-257 DFNQPLWI
+257 DFNQALWV

-272 GSDSTILTLINK
+272 GSDSTIVSLINAD
-284 ENDVWQYEI
+284 NDVWQIEI

-299 QYRQIADIIDKCK
+299 QYRQIANILDKCK

-331 VKKLTKQRSKVI
+331 VKKLTKQRSKII
-343 EWCTT
+343 EWTTT
-348 NDSKETQVGL
+348 NESKEIQVGL
-358 VQTLMTKDMMH
+358 VQTHLTKDLMH
-369 FEEKNTQLK
+369 FEENNKQLK
-378 NQLDVFGYSISKSK
+378 NQFDTFGYSISKTRK
-392 RITYSALSGQ
+392 ITYAALSGH
-402 HDDRVLSLMIAT
+402 HDDRVLSLMIAM
-414 QAKEDYAYSGGS
+414 QSKEDYAYSGGS
-426 NIVFIKGGNS
+426 NIVFIKGGVS

>member
-1 MTKTR
+1 
-6 ITMAT
+6 MAT

-28 TLNKTQCKE
+28 ILNMANCKE

-48 SCFLEFCCIY
+48 SVFLEFCCIY
-58 WLLKKS
+58 FLLKKWA
-64 SNIGYIT
+64 NIGYIT

-82 DITRIL
+82 DIIKIL

-99 STLQIELVNGNKLSF
+99 STLQIELINGNRLSF

-124 GNTFKGLCVIDEAAF
+124 GNSFRGLVVCDEAAF
-139 IADTTSDGQ
+139 INDTTSDGQ

-159 KAHKPK
+159 KSYKPK
-165 VIYASTPL
+165 VVYASTPL
-173 AKSGTFYNKF
+173 AKSGTFYTKF
-183 MRGQEQHLRDASNKV
+183 MRGQEGHPHTETPNKV

-207 DSLLTEEEIQDIK
+207 DSLITAEEIEEIK
-220 DSIPEASFER
+220 NSIPEASFQR

-238 NALSAFSDY
+238 NAMSAFTDY

-272 GSDSTILTLINK
+272 GSDSTIVSLINAD
-284 ENDVWQYEI
+284 NDVWQIEI

-299 QYRQIADIIDKCK
+299 QYRQIANILDKCK
-312 KLVIAYM
+312 KLTIAYL
-319 ESNSIGEVMLNE
+319 ESNSIGQVMLNE

-348 NDSKETQVGL
+348 NESKEIQVGL
-358 VQTLMTKDMMH
+358 VQTHLTKDMMH
-369 FEEKNTQLK
+369 FEENNKQLK
-378 NQLDVFGYSISKSK
+378 NQFDTFGYSISKTRK
-392 RITYSALSGQ
+392 ITYAALSGH
-402 HDDRVLSLMIAT
+402 HDDRVLSLMIAM

-426 NIVFIKGGNS
+426 NIVFIKGGVS

>member
-1 MTKTR
+1 
-6 ITMAT
+6 MAT

-28 TLNKTQCKE
+28 ILNMANCKE

-48 SCFLEFCCIY
+48 SVFLEFCCIY
-58 WLLKKS
+58 FLLKKWA
-64 SNIGYIT
+64 NIGYIT

-82 DITRIL
+82 DIIKIL

-99 STLQIELVNGNKLSF
+99 STLQIELINGNRLSF

-124 GNTFKGLCVIDEAAF
+124 GNSFRGLVVCDEAAF
-139 IADTTSDGQ
+139 INDTTSDGQ

-159 KAHKPK
+159 KAYKPK

-173 AKSGTFYNKF
+173 AKSGTFYTKF
-183 MRGQEQHLRDASNKV
+183 MRGQEGHPHTDTPNKV

-207 DSLLTEEEIQDIK
+207 DSLITAEEIEEIK
-220 DSIPEASFER
+220 NSIPEASFQR

-238 NALSAFSDY
+238 NAMSAFTDY
-247 TDKFTLKKQI
+247 TDKFTLNKPI

-272 GSDSTILTLINK
+272 GSDSTIVSLINTD
-284 ENDVWQYEI
+284 NDVWQIEI

-299 QYRQIADIIDKCK
+299 QYRQIANILDKCK
-312 KLVIAYM
+312 KLTIAYL
-319 ESNSIGEVMLNE
+319 ESNSIGQVMLNE
-331 VKKLTKQRSKVI
+331 VKKLTKQKSKII

-348 NDSKETQVGL
+348 NESKEIQVGL
-358 VQTLMTKDMMH
+358 VQTHLTKDMMH
-369 FEEKNTQLK
+369 FEESNKQLK
-378 NQLDVFGYSISKSK
+378 NQFDTFGYAISKTRK
-392 RITYSALSGQ
+392 ITYAALSGH
-402 HDDRVLSLMIAT
+402 HDDRVLSLMIAM

-426 NIVFIKGGNS
+426 NIVFIKGGVS

>member
-1 MTKTR
+1 
-6 ITMAT
+6 MAT

-28 TLNKTQCKE
+28 ILNMTKCKE

-48 SCFLEFCCIY
+48 SVFLEFCCIY
-58 WLLKKS
+58 FLLKKWA
-64 SNIGYIT
+64 NIGYIT

-82 DITRIL
+82 DIIKIL

-99 STLQIELVNGNKLSF
+99 STLQIELINGNRLSF

-124 GNTFKGLCVIDEAAF
+124 GNSFRGLVVVDEAAF
-139 IADTTSDGQ
+139 INDTTSDGQ

-159 KAHKPK
+159 KAYKPK

-173 AKSGTFYNKF
+173 AKSGTFYTKF
-183 MRGQEQHLRDASNKV
+183 MRGQEGHPHTDTPNKV

-207 DSLLTEEEIQDIK
+207 DSLITAEEIEEIK
-220 DSIPEASFER
+220 NSIPEASFKR

-238 NALSAFSDY
+238 NAMSAFTDY
-247 TDKFTLKKQI
+247 TDKFTLKKPI

-272 GSDSTILTLINK
+272 GSDSTIVSLINTD
-284 ENDVWQYEI
+284 NDVWQIEI

-299 QYRQIADIIDKCK
+299 QYRQIANILDKCK

-331 VKKLTKQRSKVI
+331 VKKLTKQRSKII

-348 NDSKETQVGL
+348 NESKEIQVGL
-358 VQTLMTKDMMH
+358 VQTHLTKDMMH
-369 FEEKNTQLK
+369 FEESNKQLK
-378 NQLDVFGYSISKSK
+378 NQFDTFGYAISKTRK
-392 RITYSALSGQ
+392 ITYAALSGH
-402 HDDRVLSLMIAT
+402 HDDRVLSLMIAM

-426 NIVFIKGGNS
+426 NIVFIKGGVS

>member
-1 MTKTR
+1 
-6 ITMAT
+6 MAT

-28 TLNKTQCKE
+28 ILNMANCKE

-48 SCFLEFCCIY
+48 SVFLEFCCIY
-58 WLLKKS
+58 FLLKKWA
-64 SNIGYIT
+64 NIGYIT

-82 DITRIL
+82 DIIKIL

-99 STLQIELVNGNKLSF
+99 STLQIELINGNRLSF

-124 GNTFKGLCVIDEAAF
+124 GNSFRGLVVVDEAAF
-139 IADTTSDGQ
+139 INDTTSDGQ

-159 KAHKPK
+159 KAYKPK

-173 AKSGTFYNKF
+173 AKSGTFYTKF
-183 MRGQEQHLRDASNKV
+183 MRGREGHPHTDTPNKV

-207 DSLLTEEEIQDIK
+207 DSLITAEEIEEIK
-220 DSIPEASFER
+220 NSIPEASFQR

-238 NALSAFSDY
+238 NAMSAFTDY

-272 GSDSTILTLINK
+272 GSDSTIVSLINSD
-284 ENDVWQYEI
+284 NDVWQIEI

-299 QYRQIADIIDKCK
+299 QYRQIANILDKCK

-331 VKKLTKQRSKVI
+331 VKKLTKQRSKII

-348 NDSKETQVGL
+348 NESKEIQVGL
-358 VQTLMTKDMMH
+358 VQTHLTKDMMH
-369 FEEKNTQLK
+369 FEENNKQLK
-378 NQLDVFGYSISKSK
+378 NQFDTFGYSISKTRK
-392 RITYSALSGQ
+392 ITYAALSGH
-402 HDDRVLSLMIAT
+402 HDDRVLSLMIAM
-414 QAKEDYAYSGGS
+414 QSKEDYAYSGGS
-426 NIVFIKGGNS
+426 NIVFIKGGVS

>member
-1 MTKTR
+1 
-6 ITMAT
+6 MAT

-28 TLNKTQCKE
+28 ILNMANCKE

-48 SCFLEFCCIY
+48 SVFLEFCCIY
-58 WLLKKS
+58 FLLKKWA
-64 SNIGYIT
+64 NIGYIT

-82 DITRIL
+82 DIIKIL

-99 STLQIELVNGNKLSF
+99 STLQIELINGNRLSF

-124 GNTFKGLCVIDEAAF
+124 GNSFRGLVVVDEAAF
-139 IADTTSDGQ
+139 INDTTSDGQ

-159 KAHKPK
+159 KSYKPK
-165 VIYASTPL
+165 LIYASTPL
-173 AKSGTFYNKF
+173 AKSGTFYTKF
-183 MRGQEQHLRDASNKV
+183 MRGQEGHPHTDTPNKV

-207 DSLLTEEEIQDIK
+207 DSLITAEEIEEIK
-220 DSIPEASFER
+220 NSIPEASFQR

-238 NALSAFSDY
+238 NAMSAFTDY

-272 GSDSTILTLINK
+272 GSDSTIVSLINSD
-284 ENDVWQYEI
+284 NDVWQIEI

-299 QYRQIADIIDKCK
+299 QYRQIANILDKCK
-312 KLVIAYM
+312 KLITAYL
-319 ESNSIGEVMLNE
+319 ESNSIGQVMLNE
-331 VKKLTKQRSKVI
+331 VKKLTKQKSKII

-348 NDSKETQVGL
+348 NESKEIQVGL
-358 VQTLMTKDMMH
+358 VQTHLTKDMMH
-369 FEEKNTQLK
+369 FEESNKQLK
-378 NQLDVFGYSISKSK
+378 NQFDTFGYAISKTRK
-392 RITYSALSGQ
+392 ITYAALSGH
-402 HDDRVLSLMIAT
+402 HDDRVLSLIIAM

-426 NIVFIKGGNS
+426 NIVFIKGGVS

>member
-1 MTKTR
+1 
-6 ITMAT
+6 MA
-11 VAKLNL
+11 N
-17 KFTKTQEKAWR
+17 
-28 TLNKTQCKE
+28 CKE

-48 SCFLEFCCIY
+48 SIFLEFCCIY
-58 WLLKKS
+58 FLLKKWA
-64 SNIGYIT
+64 NIGYIT

-82 DITRIL
+82 DIIKIL

-99 STLQIELVNGNKLSF
+99 STLQIELINGNRLSF

-124 GNTFKGLCVIDEAAF
+124 GNSFRGIVVCDEAAF
-139 IADTTSDGQ
+139 INDTTSDGQ

-159 KAHKPK
+159 KAYKPK

-173 AKSGTFYNKF
+173 AKSGTFYTKF
-183 MRGQEQHLRDASNKV
+183 MRGQEGHPHTDTPNKV

-207 DSLLTEEEIQDIK
+207 DSLITAEEIEEIK
-220 DSIPEASFER
+220 NSIPEASFKR

-238 NALSAFSDY
+238 NAMSAFTDY
-247 TDKFTLKKQI
+247 TDKFTLKKNI

-272 GSDSTILTLINK
+272 GSDSTVVSLINAD
-284 ENDVWQYEI
+284 NDVWQIEI

-299 QYRQIADIIDKCK
+299 QYRQIANILDKCK

-331 VKKLTKQRSKVI
+331 VKKLTKQRSKII

-348 NDSKETQVGL
+348 NESKEIQVGL
-358 VQTLMTKDMMH
+358 VQTHLTKDMMH
-369 FEEKNTQLK
+369 FEESNKQLK
-378 NQLDVFGYSISKSK
+378 NQFDTFGYSISKTRK
-392 RITYSALSGQ
+392 ITYAALSGH
-402 HDDRVLSLMIAT
+402 HDDRVLSLMIAM

-426 NIVFIKGGNS
+426 NIVFIKGGVS

>member
-1 MTKTR
+1 
-6 ITMAT
+6 MAT

-28 TLNKTQCKE
+28 ILNMSHCKE

-48 SCFLEFCCIY
+48 SVFLEFCCIY
-58 WLLKKS
+58 FLLKKWA
-64 SNIGYIT
+64 NIGYIT

-82 DITRIL
+82 DIIKIL

-99 STLQIELVNGNKLSF
+99 STLQIELINGNRLSF

-124 GNTFKGLCVIDEAAF
+124 GNSFRGLVVVDEAAF
-139 IADTTSDGQ
+139 INDTTSDGQ

-159 KAHKPK
+159 KSYKPK
-165 VIYASTPL
+165 LIYASTPL
-173 AKSGTFYNKF
+173 AKSGTFYTKF
-183 MRGQEQHLRDASNKV
+183 MRGQEGHPHTETPNKV

-207 DSLLTEEEIQDIK
+207 DSLITAEEIEEIK
-220 DSIPEASFER
+220 NSIPEASFQR

-238 NALSAFSDY
+238 NAMSAFTDY

-272 GSDSTILTLINK
+272 GSDSTIVSLINTD
-284 ENDVWQYEI
+284 NDVWQIEI

-299 QYRQIADIIDKCK
+299 QYRQIANILDKCK
-312 KLVIAYM
+312 KLTIAYL
-319 ESNSIGEVMLNE
+319 ESNSIGQVMLNE
-331 VKKLTKQRSKVI
+331 VKKLTKQKSKII

-348 NDSKETQVGL
+348 NESKEIQVGL
-358 VQTLMTKDMMH
+358 VQTHLTKDMMH
-369 FEEKNTQLK
+369 FEESNKQLK
-378 NQLDVFGYSISKSK
+378 NQFDTFGYSISKTRK
-392 RITYSALSGQ
+392 ITYAALSGH
-402 HDDRVLSLMIAT
+402 HDDRVLSLMIAM

-426 NIVFIKGGNS
+426 NIVFIKGGVS